1 MALRDVSL
9 LNFPFLGTQIIP
21 LDLFSLFYVSTVT
34 TTTTLTDLSNMS
46 GDADVADKKVK
57 KSKKGKKSAEEGEG
71 DAQADMSPESSANLE
86 KLKVS

>member
-1 MALRDVSL
+1 
-9 LNFPFLGTQIIP
+9 
-21 LDLFSLFYVSTVT
+21 
-34 TTTTLTDLSNMS
+34 MS
-46 GDADVADKKVK
+46 GDTDVADKKVK

>member
-57 KSKKGKKSAEEGEG
+57 KSKKGTKSAEGEG
-71 DAQADMSPESSANLE
+71 DAQVDMPPESSANLE

>member
-46 GDADVADKKVK
+46 SDADVADKKVK
-57 KSKKGKKSAEEGEG
+57 KSKKGKKSAEGEG
-71 DAQADMSPESSANLE
+71 DAQVDMSPESSANLE